1 MAATTIVNP
10 STLAFTTAGF
20 RLWGSAISTA
30 IAAVGWTQ
38 TADTGQVNWTTVTA
52 PGANVTT
59 VYEVWK
65 MADSLQA
72 TDPCFIRINYM
83 IASSGG
89 PRMQITV
96 GTNSDGA
103 GAITSAANTGVSV
116 SAASEVF
123 NVNTTPLPAAVA
135 HNSYVNGDTS
145 SLVLLLH
152 PLANGLI
159 TSGGLFV
166 IERRRNVDGTPAA
179 GGFQALWHPSTTT
192 QLNLQ
197 TIYTNNL
204 YAQPAVATG
213 VGGPCYTGRASANAT
228 AIAVRANAVP
238 LFPCFTGSYPE
249 FGAPSKWLL
258 GAYASDILVGT
269 TFTATHFGGTQTFF
283 ACGAWNT
290 CTTTSQF
297 SSSASG
303 FLSPCVRID

>member
-65 MADSLQA
+65 MADSLQS

-83 IASSGG
+83 VASATNG
-89 PRMQITV
+89 PRIQVNV

-116 SAASEVF
+116 TGAYEVM
-123 NVNTTPLPAAVA
+123 NTNTTPLPAAVA

-152 PLANGLI
+152 PLANGIL
-159 TSGGLFV
+159 TSGGLFIV
-166 IERRRNVDGTPAA
+166 ERRRNVDGTALG
-179 GGFQALWHPSTTT
+179 GGFQAYWHPS
-192 QLNLQ
+192 
-197 TIYTNNL
+197 
-204 YAQPAVATG
+204 
-213 VGGPCYTGRASANAT
+213 
-228 AIAVRANAVP
+228 
-238 LFPCFTGSYPE
+238 
-249 FGAPSKWLL
+249 
-258 GAYASDILVGT
+258 
-269 TFTATHFGGTQTFF
+269 
-283 ACGAWNT
+283 
-290 CTTTSQF
+290 
-297 SSSASG
+297 
-303 FLSPCVRID
+303 